1 MKQLNTLL
9 SLFLIALSFQSFAGS
24 DEQTHGVNQN
34 NEESPTRAMASF
46 VLKNQSKEQ
55 TLSIDSKSEQS
66 FQKLFKAINIQS
78 LKDQSLE
85 SLSCQAVDDGN
96 GKTHLE
102 LSYPGKKNRGNGTFY
117 KINGAQ
123 WKEDFSQGEIFGDA
137 ATRRAKVLSS
147 FSSVEDKSRTDTPD
161 VFMKIKAR
169 DQKTDSTLTSITTHN
184 FERRNN
190 RGDSA
195 QYYRANKDAIGSPL
209 YVAFSAE
216 DMQNVC
222 NAIHGFKD
230 IKTNAGNAESNS
242 GTLYNVKVDST
253 KGNDAFSKIEFST
266 LSNKTPKN

>member
-1 MKQLNTLL
+1 MKQLNTLF

-34 NEESPTRAMASF
+34 NEKSPTRVRASF
-46 VLKNQSKEQ
+46 FLKNQNKAQ
-55 TLSIDSKSEQS
+55 PLSIDSKAEQS
-66 FQKLFKAINIQS
+66 FQKLFQAIQ
-78 LKDQSLE
+78 LKSLE

-102 LSYPGKKNRGNGTFY
+102 LSYPAKKNRGNGTFY

-147 FSSVEDKSRTDTPD
+147 FSSVEDKLRTDTPD
-161 VFMKIKAR
+161 VIMKIKAR
-169 DQKTDSTLTSITTHN
+169 DQKTDSTLTSIATQN

-222 NAIHGFKD
+222 NAIQGFKD

-253 KGNDAFSKIEFST
+253 KDNDAFSKIEFST

>member
-24 DEQTHGVNQN
+24 DEQNHGP
-34 NEESPTRAMASF
+34 NEIKEKISTRAMASF
-46 VLKNQSKEQ
+46 VLKNQNKAQ
-55 TLSIDSKSEQS
+55 PVSIDSKAEQS
-66 FQKLFKAINIQS
+66 FQKLFQAIK
-78 LKDQSLE
+78 LKSLE

-102 LSYPGKKNRGNGTFY
+102 LSYPAKKNRGNGTFY

-123 WKEDFSQGEIFGDA
+123 WKEDSSQGEIFGDA
-137 ATRRAKVLSS
+137 ATRRGKVLSS

-161 VFMKIKAR
+161 VIMKIKAR
-169 DQKTDSTLTSITTHN
+169 DQKTDSTLTSIATHN

-209 YVAFSAE
+209 YITFSAE

-222 NAIHGFKD
+222 NAIQGFKD
-230 IKTNAGNAESNS
+230 KKTNAGNSESNS
-242 GTLYNVKVDST
+242 GTLYNVKVEST
-253 KGNDAFSKIEFST
+253 KDNDAFSKIEFST